1 MHRGALGVKAGVGVK
16 FYAEN
21 VDGTG
26 QKVLIGES
34 TVDKVLAPG
43 QSATAS
49 IAWDQTV
56 TIEGEV
62 VAVKSPVAINFVVDE
77 PTADKQFGNFV
88 ECREGNNT
96 LAAPASI
103 DLCAEQVN

>member
-1 MHRGALGVKAGVGVK
+1 M
-16 FYAEN
+16 
-21 VDGTG
+21 
-26 QKVLIGES
+26 LIGES

-88 ECREGNNT
+88 ECREDNNT

>member
-1 MHRGALGVKAGVGVK
+1 MIAFRRVEKTKGVSID
-16 FYAEN
+16 N
-21 VDGTG
+21 VAI
-26 QKVLIGES
+26 VR
-34 TVDKVLAPG
+34 P
-43 QSATAS
+43 ATAS

-56 TIEGEV
+56 TIDGEV

-88 ECREGNNT
+88 ECREDNNT